1 MEPASSSSSSDSS
14 SDESSLRESP
24 TKTKTGTRVDD
35 NSSYSSSSSS
45 SGDEDDERNI
55 EEQGNIDNFHDLPS
69 EDSCLEDSSE
79 SEDENGD
86 NYEDEE
92 AELNAPLAERIS
104 SKRSK
109 GKSSSRVKDRF
120 ANKKAALALAQ
131 KRLSEMKRKRKSSDN
146 VSHDSDSDNDD
157 SESDGSSDSDGHD
170 EKDMSQSK
178 KKRKKNKHMPTL
190 ASSSRSEF
198 YRRGAPDLNSSG
210 ISVEIGAHKYKPRDP
225 RMQSL
230 SGHFDQNVFEKR
242 YEFLEKLQEDEIDK
256 LKKRCNAWKMTGKRG
271 NKMRKK
277 LGLTSAN
284 TADEDEAELK
294 RLLQERASRMDA
306 KIRSAAKSTVKKKL
320 RDEVAA
326 GKRGVYYLKRR
337 EMKKLEL
344 EAKFDQLRKMG
355 GDAAVNKAMA
365 KRRKKKMGKDSGLMP
380 NISR

>member
-1 MEPASSSSSSDSS
+1 V
-14 SDESSLRESP
+14 
-24 TKTKTGTRVDD
+24 K
-35 NSSYSSSSSS
+35 
-45 SGDEDDERNI
+45 
-55 EEQGNIDNFHDLPS
+55 EQGNINNFHDLPS

-79 SEDENGD
+79 SEDENGA

-92 AELNAPLAERIS
+92 SELNTPLAERIS
-104 SKRSK
+104 SKRTNGIASK
-109 GKSSSRVKDRF
+109 AKTRSI
-120 ANKKAALALAQ
+120 NKKAALALAQ
-131 KRLSEMKRKRKSSDN
+131 KRLSEMKRKRKTSDD
-146 VSHDSDSDNDD
+146 VSPDSDSDDD
-157 SESDGSSDSDGHD
+157 SESDGNSDSDSQH
-170 EKDMSQSK
+170 EKETLQSQ

-198 YRRGAPDLNSSG
+198 YRRGAPDLNCSG
-210 ISVEIGAHKYKPRDP
+210 ISVEIGANKYKPRDP

-230 SGHFDQNVFEKR
+230 SGHFDQNVFER
-242 YEFLEKLQEDEIDK
+242 RFEFLEKVQEDEIER

-306 KIRSAAKSTVKKKL
+306 KIRNAAKSTVKKKL
-320 RDEVAA
+320 RDDVAA

-337 EMKKLEL
+337 DMKRLEL

-355 GDAAVNKAMA
+355 GDAAVNKAIA

-380 NISR
+380 NVDG